1 MPYNIRH
8 NTNGNLLAEGF
19 GMSDRVLSFIK
30 SSSWLVLVF
39 FIATFISGCLEQAE
53 ESDPVPV
60 LLDYPIA
67 YVKRTIPVNNQ
78 GEPANIDLLDLEE
91 FNPGADLFLRDRAS
105 PSAAE
110 KNITFQFTGG
120 QGDVKDI
127 ESSAD
132 GSKLIFAM
140 RAPEIENAD
149 DDEQPTWNIWQY
161 EIATN
166 SLERVIKSDITAE
179 AGQDISPHY
188 LPDGRIVFSSTRQR
202 DAGAILLDEG
212 KPQFTAET
220 ESRNGPAFV
229 LHVMDADGDNIKQIS
244 FNHSHDFDPTVSS
257 NGDIIFSRWDNM
269 GRNNSVN
276 LYKINDDG
284 SGLEIVYGAHSH
296 DTGSDDAT
304 IQFSQ
309 TREMTDGRFSVRLM
323 PFRGTNGSG
332 LYTAINLD
340 EYLDNEFTKNSNTP
354 VTDENAQQA
363 LLSLEIFSDNRVAT
377 DGYVSSFYPLWDN
390 TNRALISW
398 SPCRLVEVDIND
410 EETIVPCTAERLAA
424 EDAVAAPPLYGIYI
438 YNVNDNTQLPI
449 VTPEEGIIIHDVVA
463 TYERLS
469 YAIPNTN
476 QLNSNFETEGVGVLN
491 IRSVY
496 DTDGIDTSG
505 AGISVLADPA
515 QTLAADRP
523 ARFLRIVKAVP
534 LPDRDTLEIPGT
546 AFGRS
551 RNQLMREIIG
561 YAPVEPDGSVMVKVP
576 ANVPLAI
583 SVLDENGRRISARH
597 QNWLQVIPGETKTC
611 YGCHDHR
618 SNIPHGNSEGPASV
632 YSGASQTGIRFPNTD
647 SSLRPQVNE
656 TMAETIARISCNS
669 DCAYLTPSVDINF
682 EDYWTD
688 TDVRAADASFDYLY
702 ADLTTAIPTNGD
714 CVTNWTPLCR
724 IIINY
729 ETHIQPIWETTRSI
743 LNTTTMMNEDRTCT
757 ICHNSQDNASD
768 AMVPDGQL
776 DLTGGASSDEPD
788 HLTSYRELFF
798 NDNEQE
804 VVDNALQDVQIQA
817 TDNDGNP
824 RFEQD
829 EDGNLILGLDGN
841 PIPVLV
847 TVRAPGP
854 SMSVNGANNSY
865 FLEKFDTGGSHENWL
880 TNAEKRLISEWLD
893 IGGQYYNNPFDI
905 PPP

>member
-8 NTNGNLLAEGF
+8 NTNDNLLAEGF

-110 KNITFQFTGG
+110 KNITLQFTGG

-161 EIATN
+161 EVATN

-269 GRNNSVN
+269 GRNNSIN
-276 LYKINDDG
+276 LYKINNDG

-296 DTGSDDAT
+296 DTGSDEAT

-309 TREMTDGRFSVRLM
+309 AREMTDGRFSVRLM

-332 LYTAINLD
+332 LYTAIDLD

-363 LLSLEIFSDNRVAT
+363 LLNLEIFSDNRVAA

-398 SPCRLVEVDIND
+398 SPCRLV
-410 EETIVPCTAERLAA
+410 
-424 EDAVAAPPLYGIYI
+424 
-438 YNVNDNTQLPI
+438 
-449 VTPEEGIIIHDVVA
+449 
-463 TYERLS
+463 
-469 YAIPNTN
+469 
-476 QLNSNFETEGVGVLN
+476 
-491 IRSVY
+491 
-496 DTDGIDTSG
+496 TS
-505 AGISVLADPA
+505 
-515 QTLAADRP
+515 RP
-523 ARFLRIVKAVP
+523 
-534 LPDRDTLEIPGT
+534 
-546 AFGRS
+546 S
-551 RNQLMREIIG
+551 
-561 YAPVEPDGSVMVKVP
+561 
-576 ANVPLAI
+576 
-583 SVLDENGRRISARH
+583 
-597 QNWLQVIPGETKTC
+597 
-611 YGCHDHR
+611 
-618 SNIPHGNSEGPASV
+618 
-632 YSGASQTGIRFPNTD
+632 
-647 SSLRPQVNE
+647 
-656 TMAETIARISCNS
+656 
-669 DCAYLTPSVDINF
+669 
-682 EDYWTD
+682 
-688 TDVRAADASFDYLY
+688 
-702 ADLTTAIPTNGD
+702 ADL
-714 CVTNWTPLCR
+714 C
-724 IIINY
+724 
-729 ETHIQPIWETTRSI
+729 S
-743 LNTTTMMNEDRTCT
+743 
-757 ICHNSQDNASD
+757 
-768 AMVPDGQL
+768 
-776 DLTGGASSDEPD
+776 
-788 HLTSYRELFF
+788 
-798 NDNEQE
+798 
-804 VVDNALQDVQIQA
+804 
-817 TDNDGNP
+817 
-824 RFEQD
+824 
-829 EDGNLILGLDGN
+829 
-841 PIPVLV
+841 
-847 TVRAPGP
+847 
-854 SMSVNGANNSY
+854 
-865 FLEKFDTGGSHENWL
+865 
-880 TNAEKRLISEWLD
+880 
-893 IGGQYYNNPFDI
+893 
-905 PPP
+905 

>member
-1 MPYNIRH
+1 
-8 NTNGNLLAEGF
+8 
-19 GMSDRVLSFIK
+19 MSDKVLSFAK
-30 SSSWLVLVF
+30 SLSWLVLVF
-39 FIATFISGCLEQAE
+39 FITTYISGCLEQTQ

-67 YVKRTIPVNNQ
+67 YVKRPIPVNNQ
-78 GEPANIDLLDLEE
+78 GEPANIDLLDLEN

-140 RAPEIENAD
+140 RAPEIENAN

-188 LPDGRIVFSSTRQR
+188 LPDGRIIFSSTRQR

-269 GRNNSVN
+269 GRSNSIN

-296 DTGSDDAT
+296 DTGSDDTT

-309 TREMTDGRFSVRLM
+309 AREMTDGRFSVRLM

-332 LYTAINLD
+332 LYTAIDLD
-340 EYLDNEFTKNSNTP
+340 EYLDNEFVKSSNTP
-354 VTDENAQQA
+354 VTDGNAQQT
-363 LLSLEIFSDNRVAT
+363 LLNLDIFSDNRIAT
-377 DGYVSSFYPLWDN
+377 DGYVNSFYPLWDN

-398 SPCRLVEVDIND
+398 SPCRLIQVDING

-438 YNVNDNTQLPI
+438 YDLNDNTQLPI
-449 VTPEEGIIIHDVVA
+449 VTPEESIIIHDVVA

-469 YAIPNTN
+469 YAVPNTN

-496 DTDGIDTSG
+496 DTDGLDTTGVGID
-505 AGISVLADPA
+505 VLADPA

-523 ARFLRIVKAVP
+523 ARFLRIVKGVP
-534 LPDRDTLEIPGT
+534 LPNRDTLEIPGT

-597 QNWLQVIPGETKTC
+597 QNWLQVIAGETKTC
-611 YGCHDHR
+611 NGCHDHR
-618 SNIPHGNSEGPASV
+618 SDIPHGNNEGPVTV

-647 SSLRPQVNE
+647 NSIRPQVGE
-656 TMAETIARISCNS
+656 TMAETMARISCIS

-682 EDYWTD
+682 EDYWTH
-688 TDVRAADASFDYLY
+688 TDVRAADTSFSYLY

-714 CVTNWTPLCR
+714 CVTNWMPLCR

-729 ETHIQPIWETTRSI
+729 ETHIQPIWEATRSI

-757 ICHNSQDNASD
+757 TCHNSQDNVGN
-768 AMVPDGQL
+768 AMVPAGQL

-788 HLTSYRELFF
+788 HLIAYRELFF

-804 VVDNALQDVQIQA
+804 VVDNALQDIQIQA

-854 SMSVNGANNSY
+854 SMSVNGANSSY
-865 FLEKFDTGGSHENWL
+865 FLEKFDAGGSHENWL

-893 IGGQYYNNPFDI
+893 IGAQYYNNPFDI